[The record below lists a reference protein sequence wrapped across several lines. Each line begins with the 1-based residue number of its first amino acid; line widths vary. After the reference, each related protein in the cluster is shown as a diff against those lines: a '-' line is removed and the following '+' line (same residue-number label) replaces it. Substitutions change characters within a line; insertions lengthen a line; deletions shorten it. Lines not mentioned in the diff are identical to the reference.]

1 MSVGMVLS
9 GCCQLPAAGE
19 WATFLGGAVEG
30 SLSSKFPGGG
40 GFSIF
45 LRGNFPGREEE
56 KLEKRKSI

>member
-1 MSVGMVLS
+1 MWGWCFRDAASYQLQES
-9 GCCQLPAAGE
+9 GLLFG
-19 WATFLGGAVEG
+19 GGAVEG